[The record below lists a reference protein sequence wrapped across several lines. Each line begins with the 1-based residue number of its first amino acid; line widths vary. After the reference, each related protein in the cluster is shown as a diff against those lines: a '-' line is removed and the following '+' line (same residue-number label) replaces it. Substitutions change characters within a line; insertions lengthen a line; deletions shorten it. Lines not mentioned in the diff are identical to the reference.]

1 MLLLLPAY
9 LAVSGLPFSHAY
21 YGAVRH
27 AITVG
32 FVSLMIMGMAAK
44 VVPTL
49 NGVDPRRLSPLWG
62 PFLLVNAG
70 CLLRVSL
77 QTLTD
82 WHPGFFAAVG
92 VSGVLEVI
100 GLGWWGTHLAR
111 IMLGRA
117 APARDDGEDEAAT
130 AKGSSA
136 AAAPDHISPGMYV
149 ADVLNWFPQTVPVF
163 DAFGFTLLRN
173 PVARRTMA
181 RGVTLAQAAS
191 FRGVDLDH
199 FLAALAAARGDG
211 SGGARTNA

>member
-1 MLLLLPAY
+1 
-9 LAVSGLPFSHAY
+9 
-21 YGAVRH
+21 
-27 AITVG
+27 VG

-117 APARDDGEDEAAT
+117 AAAAPGDDGEAGPAT
-130 AKGSSA
+130 ANGSSA
-136 AAAPDHISPGMYV
+136 PAAPDHISAGMYV
-149 ADVLNWFPQTVPVF
+149 ADVLNWFPQTGPVF
-163 DAFGFTLLRN
+163 DAYGFTLLRN

-191 FRGVDLDH
+191 FRGVDLDA
-199 FLAALAAARGDG
+199 FLGALAAARGNG
-211 SGGARTNA
+211 SDRARTNASALSTAHGRETAGGAV